1 MTMHGV
7 LGNEFLKMWGRWR
20 SAIPFI
26 TIGIIVPLLLI
37 GMKLGGGDLLAGA
50 LRRLPAAPGSAG
62 ANIVNGYLATILI
75 MNGLWIHIPFLL
87 TLVAGDQL
95 AGEGAAGTFRI
106 LLTRPA
112 SRARVIG
119 AKYLCALAYTAAVV
133 AFTVALSLGLGILLF
148 GTGALV
154 IPWRAFLLLPEG
166 AIPPRLLLS
175 FLLAVWGMW
184 SVTSLAFLFS
194 SLVDNALGPIVGTM
208 AVIIAFY
215 ALGTVPVDL
224 FQALRP
230 YLFTTYLPLWQKA
243 FEATMPWE
251 EIVRSCAIL
260 GAFSVGFYS
269 VAWYIFER
277 KDILS

>member
-1 MTMHGV
+1 MRGV
-7 LGNEFLKMWGRWR
+7 FGNEFRKMWGKWR

-26 TIGIIVPLLLI
+26 TIGILIPLILI
-37 GMKLGGGDLLAGA
+37 GMKMGGGDLLAGA
-50 LRRLPAAPGSAG
+50 LRRLPAAPGRG
-62 ANIVNGYLATILI
+62 DGGNVVNGYLATILI

-112 SRARVIG
+112 SRARILR
-119 AKYLCALAYTAAVV
+119 AKYLCALVYTAAVV
-133 AFTVALSLGLGILLF
+133 AFTVLLSLGLGILLF
-148 GTGALV
+148 GTGVLA
-154 IPWRAFLLLPEG
+154 IPWRGFLLLPE
-166 AIPPRLLLS
+166 AEVPLRLLLS

-184 SVTSLAFLFS
+184 SVTSLAFLLS
-194 SLVDNALGPIVGTM
+194 SFVDNALGPIVATM

-215 ALGTVPVDL
+215 ALAAVPVEL
-224 FQALRP
+224 FQTLRP

-243 FEATMPWE
+243 LEATVPWE
-251 EIVRSCAIL
+251 EILRSSAIL